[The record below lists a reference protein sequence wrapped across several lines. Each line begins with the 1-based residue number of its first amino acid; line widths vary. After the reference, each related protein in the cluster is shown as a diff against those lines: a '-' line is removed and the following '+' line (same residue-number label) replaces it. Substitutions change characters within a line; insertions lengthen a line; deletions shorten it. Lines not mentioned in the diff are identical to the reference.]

1 MKAKEFMTQNPAT
14 INMNKTVEEA
24 AQIMLEKDIGSLL
37 VVDDSNKLIGILT
50 ESDFVGKKV
59 DIPHALVSL
68 KQLLGRTFSNQS
80 VDEIFSNAKK
90 HPVSSVMTNHP
101 ITISPEANLNE
112 IVELMTSKN
121 LKRFPVLDGDKIVG
135 VVSRRDLIRAFS
147 KVK

>member
-1 MKAKEFMTQNPAT
+1 MKFFRTQ
-14 INMNKTVEEA
+14 
-24 AQIMLEKDIGSLL
+24 
-37 VVDDSNKLIGILT
+37 
-50 ESDFVGKKV
+50 
-59 DIPHALVSL
+59 
-68 KQLLGRTFSNQS
+68 
-80 VDEIFSNAKK
+80 K